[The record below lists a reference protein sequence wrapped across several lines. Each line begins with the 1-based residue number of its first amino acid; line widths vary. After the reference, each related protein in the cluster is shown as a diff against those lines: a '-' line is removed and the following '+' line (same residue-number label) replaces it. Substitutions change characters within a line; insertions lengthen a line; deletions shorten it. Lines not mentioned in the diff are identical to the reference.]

1 MDIIKYEIHF
11 YNQQITVKQLGKL
24 LYGVKKLDSAKGDA
38 ILKKIKHD
46 LRYIKTEK
54 AIRKTFHEL
63 LQEKDISRITVK
75 ELTERAEINKTTFY
89 AHYETLPDLVNTLE
103 TENINYIINNLDQVQ
118 LLYTNPDLFI
128 DNLYHNLK
136 DCNIAK
142 ISQNGNKNVAFLKK
156 LKERIEKELEE
167 QQIHPEDYKK
177 IVALLLFVFHGI
189 IGIANADI
197 DDEITLNTI
206 KLFVK
211 NGISVNNLNRENSVK
226 N

>member
-1 MDIIKYEIHF
+1 MAIIKYGIHF
-11 YNQQITVKQLGKL
+11 YNQQIAVKQLGKL
-24 LYGVKKLDSAKGDA
+24 LYDVKKLDSAKGDA

-103 TENINYIINNLDQVQ
+103 SENIDYIINNLGQVQ
-118 LLYTNPDLFI
+118 LLFTNSDFFI

-142 ISQNGNKNVAFLKK
+142 ISQNGNRNVTFLQK

-177 IVALLLFVFHGI
+177 IAALLLFVFHGI
-189 IGIANADI
+189 LGIANADI

-211 NGISVNNLNRENSVK
+211 NGISIKGSFFIL
-226 N
+226 

>member
-142 ISQNGNKNVAFLKK
+142 ISQNGNKNVVFLQK

>member
-1 MDIIKYEIHF
+1 MAIIKYGIHF
-11 YNQQITVKQLGKL
+11 YNQQMAVKQLDKL

-63 LQEKDISRITVK
+63 LQEKEISRITVK

-103 TENINYIINNLDQVQ
+103 AENIDYIINNLDQVQ

-128 DNLYHNLK
+128 DNLYRNLK

-142 ISQNGNKNVAFLKK
+142 ISQNGNRNVTFLQK

-177 IVALLLFVFHGI
+177 IAALLLFVFHGI
-189 IGIANADI
+189 LGIANADI

-211 NGISVNNLNRENSVK
+211 N
-226 N
+226 

>member
-63 LQEKDISRITVK
+63 LQEKDISKITVK

-177 IVALLLFVFHGI
+177 IAALLLFVFHGI
-189 IGIANADI
+189 LGIANADI

>member
-1 MDIIKYEIHF
+1 M
-11 YNQQITVKQLGKL
+11 
-24 LYGVKKLDSAKGDA
+24 
-38 ILKKIKHD
+38 KKIKHD

-63 LQEKDISRITVK
+63 LQEKDISKITVK

>member
-63 LQEKDISRITVK
+63 LQEKDISKITVK

-142 ISQNGNKNVAFLKK
+142 ISQNGNRNVAFIQK
-156 LKERIEKELEE
+156 LKERIGKELEA

>member
-24 LYGVKKLDSAKGDA
+24 LYGVKKLYSTKGDA

-63 LQEKDISRITVK
+63 LQEKDISKITVK

>member
-63 LQEKDISRITVK
+63 LQEKDISKITVK

-177 IVALLLFVFHGI
+177 IAALLLFVFHGI

>member
-1 MDIIKYEIHF
+1 MAIIKYGIHF

-63 LQEKDISRITVK
+63 LQEKDISKITVK

-142 ISQNGNKNVAFLKK
+142 ISQNRNKNVVFLQK

-177 IVALLLFVFHGI
+177 ISALLLFVFHGI
-189 IGIANADI
+189 LGVVSADI
-197 DDEITLNTI
+197 DDEIVLNTI
-206 KLFVK
+206 KSFTK
-211 NGISVNNLNRENSVK
+211 NGISGNNMNHENSVEY
-226 N
+226 

>member
-63 LQEKDISRITVK
+63 LQEKDISKITVK

-142 ISQNGNKNVAFLKK
+142 ISQNRNKNVAFLQK

>member
-1 MDIIKYEIHF
+1 MAIIKYGIHF
-11 YNQQITVKQLGKL
+11 YNQQIAVKQLGKL

-103 TENINYIINNLDQVQ
+103 TENIDYIINNLDQVQ
-118 LLYTNPDLFI
+118 LLFTNSDFFI
-128 DNLYHNLK
+128 DNLYRNLK

-142 ISQNGNKNVAFLKK
+142 ISQNKNRNVAFLQK

-189 IGIANADI
+189 LGIANADI

-226 N
+226 Y

>member
-1 MDIIKYEIHF
+1 MEYIFTTSRSPSNSWVNYFIELK
-11 YNQQITVKQLGKL
+11 
-24 LYGVKKLDSAKGDA
+24 SW
-38 ILKKIKHD
+38 ILKKEMRFLKEIKHD
-46 LRYIKTEK
+46 LRYIKTEQ

-63 LQEKDISRITVK
+63 LQEKDVSKITVK

-128 DNLYHNLK
+128 DNLYRNLK

-142 ISQNGNKNVAFLKK
+142 ISQNGNRNVTFLQK

-177 IVALLLFVFHGI
+177 IAALLLFVFHGI
-189 IGIANADI
+189 LGVVSADI
-197 DDEITLNTI
+197 DDEIVLNTI
-206 KLFVK
+206 KSFTK
-211 NGISVNNLNRENSVK
+211 NGISGNNMNHENSVEY
-226 N
+226 

>member
-1 MDIIKYEIHF
+1 MAIIKYGIHF
-11 YNQQITVKQLGKL
+11 YNQQIAVKQLSKL

-142 ISQNGNKNVAFLKK
+142 ISQNRNKNVVFLQK

-177 IVALLLFVFHGI
+177 ISALLLFVFHGI
-189 IGIANADI
+189 LGVVSADI
-197 DDEITLNTI
+197 DDEIVLNTI
-206 KLFVK
+206 KSFTK
-211 NGISVNNLNRENSVK
+211 NGISGNNMNHENSVEY
-226 N
+226 

>member
-63 LQEKDISRITVK
+63 LQEKDISKITVK

>member
-142 ISQNGNKNVAFLKK
+142 ISQNRNKNVAFLQK

-189 IGIANADI
+189 LGIANADI